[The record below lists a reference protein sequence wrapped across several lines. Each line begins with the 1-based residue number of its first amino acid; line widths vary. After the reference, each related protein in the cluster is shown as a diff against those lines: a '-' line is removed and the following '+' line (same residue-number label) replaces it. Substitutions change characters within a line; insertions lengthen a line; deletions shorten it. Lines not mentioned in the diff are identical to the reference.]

1 MNNRRLLRAFSLI
14 FAMFTLTAC
23 FLSGCNSEK
32 SSYRWVRSVIDKY
45 YYEDLPSDCQYNG
58 SVKEFVSEYLDIYSD
73 YYTREEYEAVYYS
86 NSGKKSGYGFSY
98 YFLEE
103 TDGYP
108 GKGKGVLIASVVGNS
123 PAFYSGLQ
131 AGEFV
136 LSGEAEGRKADFT
149 TNESFTNFLYSVPEG
164 KSVKFITDRGEHTLT
179 ASDYTSSY
187 CYMATATSSWNVTYE
202 GNAPK
207 LVKTDDV
214 GIPYL
219 PEGAAYIGLSQFYGN
234 AHGEMAMLMGQFNAH
249 SCTSLI
255 LDLRGNGGGYVDV
268 MSDMSYVFT
277 GLIPNALSSTMYA
290 VYKNGER
297 EEFNK
302 RSDFTCAPS
311 EMLPV
316 GTKVSVL
323 ADNGTASASEALI
336 GTLISNG
343 VMDYGDVYV
352 SDFSE
357 EYLAFVGMPDRNCRT
372 YGKGIM
378 QATIVRPITGEALK
392 LTTAKIYWPD
402 GKTCIH
408 DVGLNVEAG
417 CKTVKTDWDVIY
429 GDKQLADAVAMI
441 YS

>member
-1 MNNRRLLRAFSLI
+1 MNSRRLLRAFSLI
-14 FAMFTLTAC
+14 FAILTLTVC
-23 FLSGCNSEK
+23 FLGGCNSEK

-58 SVKEFVSEYLDIYSD
+58 SVKQFVSEYLDMYSD
-73 YYTREEYEAVYYS
+73 YYTRAEYEAVYNS

-98 YFLEE
+98 YFLGEE
-103 TDGYP
+103 DGYP
-108 GKGKGVLIASVVGNS
+108 DKGKGVLIARVVGNS

-131 AGEFV
+131 VGEFV
-136 LSGEAEGRKADFT
+136 LSGEAEGKKVDFT
-149 TNESFTNFLYSVPEG
+149 SNQIFTDFLYSVPEG
-164 KSVKFITDRGEHTLT
+164 KAIKFITDRGEHTLT

-187 CYMATATSSWNVTYE
+187 CYMSTATQSWNVTYE
-202 GNAPK
+202 GSTPK
-207 LVKTDDV
+207 LVQTDG
-214 GIPYL
+214 GISCL

-234 AHGEMAMLMGQFNAH
+234 AHGEMAMLMGQFNAL

-277 GLIPNALSSTMYA
+277 GLLPNALSSTMYA
-290 VYKNGER
+290 IYKNGEK
-297 EEFNK
+297 EVFTK
-302 RSDFTCAPS
+302 RNGFTCDS
-311 EMLPV
+311 TQMLPV

-343 VMDYGDVYV
+343 VMDYEDVYV

-357 EYLAFVGMPDRNCRT
+357 AYLSYVGMQDRNCRT

-408 DVGLNVEAG
+408 DVGLNVEMG
-417 CKTVKTDWDVIY
+417 CKTVKTDWDISY